1 MPGQQHVYTIREHTL
16 PGVCSKF
23 ETSLVLMLGFLCRA
37 TVGGG
42 PGIVEGLQQHPPPLL
57 MPGRPG
63 DGPLPPPA
71 QQQHGPADLSRRP
84 CARPFLI
91 SNIMGLEEEDRRGE
105 EEEEEEEGGASPPHA
120 GHHHHQHL
128 EEEGGASPGTSPG
141 PDSGSEMGMGDE
153 DSIAK
158 VRQ

>member
-1 MPGQQHVYTIREHTL
+1 M
-16 PGVCSKF
+16 
-23 ETSLVLMLGFLCRA
+23 CRT

-42 PGIVEGLQQHPPPLL
+42 PGIVEGLQHPPPLL

-91 SNIMGLEEEDRRGE
+91 SNIMGLEEEERRGE
-105 EEEEEEEGGASPPHA
+105 DEEEEEEGGASPPHA
-120 GHHHHQHL
+120 GHHHHHQHL

-158 VRQ
+158 VRQKIGTFLWIFVA